1 MLQRASDERIY
12 KGHQQSSNR
21 RVAALYFHYLLGSNL
36 EMYEIK
42 SALNPGIFKSPVTG
56 KTFIIAGDQPWM
68 EVPPETTLDD
78 VKWIPL
84 YKPEKAPVDVP
95 KQVFKVEGSKG
106 LEYTVKQAAN
116 GSWSCECVGFGYRNT
131 CRHITNCE
139 LITKSEREQ

>member
-1 MLQRASDERIY
+1 M
-12 KGHQQSSNR
+12 K
-21 RVAALYFHYLLGSNL
+21 
-36 EMYEIK
+36 YEIK

-131 CRHITNCE
+131 CKHITNCE
-139 LITKSEREQ
+139 LITKSEREQKRLK